1 VIQRGDAI
9 DYKQGRGAKLPISF
23 EPESMENNR
32 RKFLKS
38 LAGLS
43 GLAAS
48 AVPNIVAAR
57 VSSGATV
64 RDIRLSKNNGYL
76 RLVFDLDGI
85 AEHSIFTL
93 HGPERVVL
101 DLKKVSMPHGM
112 VDQIQANSLIRS
124 IRSGVR
130 NDKDLRVVFDLSKT
144 VTPRSFLLAPSGKS
158 GHRLVID
165 LHDNKK
171 SSARTNRSQKR
182 DVIIAIDAGHGG
194 RDPGATGRSGTH
206 EKTVTLQIA
215 KRLEGYIN
223 KQKGMKAVLI
233 RKNDRFMRLRERI
246 RKARDNHADLMI
258 SLHADSFP
266 DPRARGSSIYA
277 LSVDG
282 ASSETA
288 RLLAEKENAADL
300 LFGDVSLAV
309 EDQMVKEVLFDLSLT
324 GTIESS
330 LDIGSEILGQ
340 IKSVN
345 RVHKKKVQQ
354 AGFAVLKAPN
364 IPSVLLETAF
374 ISNPREEKNLRSAAH
389 QKKVAKAI
397 TRGVGKYFVRKA
409 PPGTWLASSN
419 SEYSVNSG
427 DDLKTIAANHKV
439 SEKDLRARN
448 ALYADNLMAGQVLK
462 IPVS

>member
-1 VIQRGDAI
+1 MKTD
-9 DYKQGRGAKLPISF
+9 
-23 EPESMENNR
+23 R

-43 GLAAS
+43 SLAAS
-48 AVPNIVAAR
+48 AVPGASSAR
-57 VSSGATV
+57 SSAGISKAQIQ
-64 RDIRLSKNNGYL
+64 DIRLSKNKGYV
-76 RLVFDLDGI
+76 RLVFDLDGT
-85 AEHSIFTL
+85 ADHSVFAL
-93 HGPERVVL
+93 HKPERVVL
-101 DLKKVSMPHGM
+101 DIKNAKMPHGM
-112 VDQIQANSLIRS
+112 VDQVQANSLIRS

-130 NDKDLRVVFDLSKT
+130 NKNDLRVVFDLSES
-144 VTPRSFLLAPSGKS
+144 VTARSFLLAPSGKS

-165 LHDNKK
+165 LHDSKKPVEKSATVKK
-171 SSARTNRSQKR
+171 SRKR

-194 RDPGATGRSGTH
+194 KDPGATGRSGTR
-206 EKTVTLQIA
+206 EKTITLQIA
-215 KRLEGYIN
+215 KRLEKSIN
-223 KQKGMKAVLI
+223 KQKGMKAVLT
-233 RKNDRFMRLRERI
+233 RKNDRYLRLRDRI
-246 RKARDNHADLMI
+246 HKARDNHADLMI

-288 RLLAEKENAADL
+288 RMLAEKENAADL
-300 LFGDVSLAV
+300 LFGDVNLAV

-330 LDIGSEILGQ
+330 LDIGGEILGQ
-340 IKSVN
+340 IKTVN

-374 ISNPREEKNLRSAAH
+374 ISNPREEKKLRSSSH
-389 QKKVAKAI
+389 QQKVAKAI
-397 TRGVGKYFVRKA
+397 TRGVSKYFARKA
-409 PPGTWLASSN
+409 PPGTWLAA
-419 SEYSVNSG
+419 SEGEHFVNNG
-427 DDLKTIAANHKV
+427 DDIKTIAKNHNVK
-439 SEKDLRARN
+439 EEDLRARN
-448 ALYADNLMAGQVLK
+448 ALYADNLMAGQVIK

>member
-1 VIQRGDAI
+1 MI
-9 DYKQGRGAKLPISF
+9 
-23 EPESMENNR
+23 ESDR

-48 AVPNIVAAR
+48 AMPGLSSAKAA
-57 VSSGATV
+57 VGV
-64 RDIRLSKNNGYL
+64 QVKDIRLSKNKDYV
-76 RLVFDLDGI
+76 RFVFDLDNI
-85 AEHSIFTL
+85 ADHSVFAL
-93 HGPERVVL
+93 QGPDRVVL
-101 DLKKVSMPHGM
+101 DVKNAKMPHGM
-112 VDQIQANSLIRS
+112 VDRVQANSLIRS

-130 NDKDLRVVFDLSKT
+130 NDKDLRIVFDLSGE
-144 VTPRSFLLAPSGKS
+144 VSPRSFLLAPSGKS

-165 LHDNKK
+165 LHDKK
-171 SSARTNRSQKR
+171 DASKTVKKASKR

-194 RDPGATGRSGTH
+194 KDPGATGRSGTH
-206 EKTVTLQIA
+206 EKNVTLQIA
-215 KRLEGYIN
+215 KRLEKDIN
-223 KQKGMKAVLI
+223 AQRGMKAVLV
-233 RKNDRFMRLRERI
+233 RKNDRYMRLRDRI
-246 RKARDNHADLMI
+246 QKARDHHADMMI

-282 ASSETA
+282 ATSETA
-288 RLLAEKENAADL
+288 RMLADKENAADI
-300 LFGDVSLAV
+300 LFGDVNLEV

-330 LDIGSEILGQ
+330 LDIGSEIIGQ
-340 IKSVN
+340 LKAVN

-374 ISNPREEKNLRSAAH
+374 ISNPKEEKKLRSASH
-389 QKKVAKAI
+389 QKKVSKAI
-397 TRGVGKYFVRKA
+397 TRGVNKYFSRKA
-409 PPGTWLASSN
+409 PPGTWLASSEC
-419 SEYSVNSG
+419 EYAVCEG
-427 DDLKTIAANHKV
+427 DDVAMIA
-439 SEKDLRARN
+439 EKHDVNESDLRARN
-448 ALYADNLMAGQVLK
+448 GLYADNLLAGQVIK

>member
-1 VIQRGDAI
+1 MI
-9 DYKQGRGAKLPISF
+9 
-23 EPESMENNR
+23 ESDR

-48 AVPNIVAAR
+48 AVPGLSSAKAAD
-57 VSSGATV
+57 GAQIK
-64 RDIRLSKNNGYL
+64 DIRLSKNKGYV
-76 RLVFDLDGI
+76 RLVFDLDNI
-85 AEHSIFTL
+85 ADHSLFAL
-93 HGPERVVL
+93 QGPDRVVL
-101 DLKKVSMPHGM
+101 DVKNARMPHGM
-112 VDQIQANSLIRS
+112 VDRVQANSLIRS

-130 NDKDLRVVFDLSKT
+130 NDKDLRVVFDLSEE
-144 VTPRSFLLAPSGKS
+144 VSPRSFLLAPSGKS

-165 LHDNKK
+165 LHDKK
-171 SSARTNRSQKR
+171 DASKTVTKASKR

-206 EKTVTLQIA
+206 EKNVTLQIA
-215 KRLEGYIN
+215 KRLEKDIN
-223 KQKGMKAVLI
+223 AQRGMKAVLV
-233 RKNDRFMRLRERI
+233 RKNDRYMRLRDRI
-246 RKARDNHADLMI
+246 HKARDHHADMMI

-288 RLLAEKENAADL
+288 RMLAEKENAADL
-300 LFGDVSLAV
+300 LFGDVNLDV

-340 IKSVN
+340 LKAVN

-389 QKKVAKAI
+389 QKKVSKAI
-397 TRGVGKYFVRKA
+397 TRGVNKYFSRKA
-409 PPGTWLASSN
+409 PPGTWLASSEC
-419 SEYSVNSG
+419 EYAVCEGENVA
-427 DDLKTIAANHKV
+427 TVA
-439 SEKDLRARN
+439 EKYDVKESDLRARN
-448 ALYADNLMAGQVLK
+448 ALYADNLLAGQVIK

>member
-1 VIQRGDAI
+1 MI
-9 DYKQGRGAKLPISF
+9 
-23 EPESMENNR
+23 ESDR

-48 AVPNIVAAR
+48 AVPGLSSAKAA
-57 VSSGATV
+57 VGAQV
-64 RDIRLSKNNGYL
+64 KDIRLSKNKNYV
-76 RLVFDLDGI
+76 RLVFDLDNI
-85 AEHSIFTL
+85 ADHSLFAL
-93 HGPERVVL
+93 QGPDRVVL
-101 DLKKVSMPHGM
+101 DVKNARMPHGM
-112 VDQIQANSLIRS
+112 VDRVQANSLIRS

-130 NDKDLRVVFDLSKT
+130 NDKDLRVVFDLSEE
-144 VTPRSFLLAPSGKS
+144 VSPRSFLLAPSGKS

-165 LHDNKK
+165 LHDKK
-171 SSARTNRSQKR
+171 DASKTVKKASKR

-206 EKTVTLQIA
+206 EKNVTLQIA
-215 KRLEGYIN
+215 KRLEKDIN
-223 KQKGMKAVLI
+223 AQPGMKAILV
-233 RKNDRFMRLRERI
+233 RKNDRYMRLRDRI
-246 RKARDNHADLMI
+246 HKARDHHADMMI

-288 RLLAEKENAADL
+288 RMLAEKENAADL
-300 LFGDVSLAV
+300 LFGDVNLDV

-340 IKSVN
+340 LKAVN

-389 QKKVAKAI
+389 QKKVSKAI
-397 TRGVGKYFVRKA
+397 TRGVNKYFSRKA
-409 PPGTWLASSN
+409 PPGTWLASSQC
-419 SEYSVNSG
+419 EYAVCEGENVA
-427 DDLKTIAANHKV
+427 TVA
-439 SEKDLRARN
+439 EKYYVKESDLRARN
-448 ALYADNLMAGQVLK
+448 ALYADNLLAGQVIK

>member
-1 VIQRGDAI
+1 MSQ
-9 DYKQGRGAKLPISF
+9 
-23 EPESMENNR
+23 NNR

-43 GLAAS
+43 SLAAS
-48 AVPNIVAAR
+48 AVPGLASAGTAGAR
-57 VSSGATV
+57 VQ
-64 RDIRLSKNNGYL
+64 DIRLSKNKGYV

-85 AEHSIFTL
+85 ADHSLFTL
-93 HGPERVVL
+93 HNPERVVL
-101 DLKKVSMPHGM
+101 DIKKTKMPHGM
-112 VDQIQANSLIRS
+112 VDRVQANSLIRS

-130 NDKDLRVVFDLSKT
+130 NNKDLRVVFDLSNE
-144 VTPRSFLLAPSGKS
+144 VSPRSFLLAPSGTS

-165 LHDNKK
+165 LRSKK
-171 SSARTNRSQKR
+171 GKSEKVQASRKR
-182 DVIIAIDAGHGG
+182 DVIVAIDAGHGG
-194 RDPGATGRSGTH
+194 RDPGATGRAGTR

-215 KRLEGYIN
+215 KRLEKNIN
-223 KQKGMKAVLI
+223 AQRGMKAVLV
-233 RKNDRFMRLRERI
+233 RKNDRYMRLRDRI
-246 RKARDNHADLMI
+246 HKARDHHADMMI

-288 RLLAEKENAADL
+288 RMLAEKENAADI
-300 LFGDVSLAV
+300 LFGDVNLAV
-309 EDQMVKEVLFDLSLT
+309 DDQMVKEVLFDLSLT

-340 IKSVN
+340 LKSVN

-354 AGFAVLKAPN
+354 ASFAVLKAPN

-374 ISNPREEKNLRSAAH
+374 ISNPREEKKLRSASH

-397 TRGVGKYFVRKA
+397 TRGVNKYFSRKA
-409 PPGTWLASSN
+409 PPGTWLASSAC
-419 SEYSVNSG
+419 EYKVCSG
-427 DDLKTIAANHKV
+427 DNLAAIAKKHDVNE
-439 SEKDLRARN
+439 SDLRARN
-448 ALYADNLMAGQVLK
+448 GLYADNLQAGQVLQ

>member
-1 VIQRGDAI
+1 MKTD
-9 DYKQGRGAKLPISF
+9 
-23 EPESMENNR
+23 R
-32 RKFLKS
+32 RKFLKG

-48 AVPNIVAAR
+48 AVPGLSAAR
-57 VSSGATV
+57 SSAGAKV
-64 RDIRLSKNNGYL
+64 QDIRLSKNPGYV

-93 HGPERVVL
+93 HNPERVVL
-101 DLKKVSMPHGM
+101 DIKKANMPHGM
-112 VDQIQANSLIRS
+112 VDRIQANSLIRS
-124 IRSGVR
+124 VRSGVR
-130 NDKDLRVVFDLSKT
+130 NEKDLRVVFDLSNE
-144 VTPRSFLLAPSGKS
+144 VSPRSFLLAPSSKS

-165 LHDNKK
+165 LHSKK
-171 SSARTNRSQKR
+171 GKSASHKSKNKR

-206 EKTVTLQIA
+206 EKIVTLQIA
-215 KRLEGYIN
+215 KRLERSIN
-223 KQKGMKAVLI
+223 AQRGMKAVLV
-233 RKNDRFMRLRERI
+233 RKNDRYMRLRERI
-246 RKARDNHADLMI
+246 HKARDANADMMI

-288 RLLAEKENAADL
+288 RMLAEKENAADL
-300 LFGDVSLAV
+300 LFGDVDLAV

-330 LDIGSEILGQ
+330 LDIGGEIIHQL
-340 IKSVN
+340 KSVN

-374 ISNPREEKNLRSAAH
+374 ISNPREERNLRSASH
-389 QKKVAKAI
+389 QQKLAKAI
-397 TRGVGKYFVRKA
+397 TRGVSKYFSRKA
-409 PPGTWLASSN
+409 PPGTWLASS
-419 SEYSVNSG
+419 ECDYAVCKG
-427 DDLKTIAANHKV
+427 DTVAEV
-439 SEKDLRARN
+439 STKFNIDESDLRTRN
-448 ALYADNLMAGQVLK
+448 GLYADNLLAGQVIK

>member
-1 VIQRGDAI
+1 MKD
-9 DYKQGRGAKLPISF
+9 
-23 EPESMENNR
+23 NR
-32 RKFLKS
+32 RQFLKS

-48 AVPNIVAAR
+48 AVPGLAVAGKSA
-57 VSSGATV
+57 GATV
-64 RDIRLSKNNGYL
+64 KDIRLSKNKGYV

-85 AEHSIFTL
+85 ADHSLFVL
-93 HGPERVVL
+93 HNPERVVL
-101 DLKKVSMPHGM
+101 DIKKTKMSHGM
-112 VDQIQANSLIRS
+112 VDQLQANSLIRS

-130 NDKDLRVVFDLSKT
+130 KKNNLRVVFDLSEK
-144 VTPRSFLLAPSGKS
+144 VSPRSFLLSPSGDS

-165 LHDNKK
+165 LQAAKK
-171 SSARTNRSQKR
+171 SARVKKSAKR
-182 DVIIAIDAGHGG
+182 DVIVAIDAGHGG
-194 RDPGATGRSGTH
+194 KDPGATGRSGTR
-206 EKTVTLQIA
+206 EKQITLQIA
-215 KRLEGYIN
+215 KRLEKSIN
-223 KQKGMKAVLI
+223 AQRGMKAVLI
-233 RKNDRFMRLRERI
+233 RKNDRYMRLRERI
-246 RKARDNHADLMI
+246 SKARKYRADMMI

-282 ASSETA
+282 ATSETA
-288 RLLAEKENAADL
+288 RMLAEKENASDI

-309 EDQMVKEVLFDLSLT
+309 EDPMVKEVLFDLSLT

-330 LDIGSEILGQ
+330 LDIGGEILGQ

-374 ISNPREEKNLRSAAH
+374 LSNPREEKNLRSSAY
-389 QKKVAKAI
+389 QQKVAKAV
-397 TRGVGKYFVRKA
+397 TRGVSRYFARKA
-409 PPGTWLASSN
+409 PPGTWLATSQCDH
-419 SEYSVNSG
+419 EVCTG
-427 DDLKTIAANHKV
+427 DTLASIAGKHDV
-439 SEKDLRARN
+439 IEKDLRARN
-448 ALYADNLMAGQVLK
+448 GLYADNLQAGQVIK

>member
-1 VIQRGDAI
+1 MSQ
-9 DYKQGRGAKLPISF
+9 
-23 EPESMENNR
+23 NNR

-38 LAGLS
+38 IAGLS
-43 GLAAS
+43 SLAVS
-48 AVPNIVAAR
+48 AVPGLASAGTA
-57 VSSGATV
+57 GAQV
-64 RDIRLSKNNGYL
+64 QDIRLSKNKGYV

-85 AEHSIFTL
+85 ADHSLFTL
-93 HGPERVVL
+93 HNPERVVL
-101 DLKKVSMPHGM
+101 DIKRTKMPHGM
-112 VDQIQANSLIRS
+112 VDRVQANSLIRS

-130 NDKDLRVVFDLSKT
+130 NDKDLRVVFDLSNE
-144 VTPRSFLLAPSGKS
+144 VSPRSFLLAPSGTS

-165 LHDNKK
+165 LRSKK
-171 SSARTNRSQKR
+171 GRSEKIQASRKR

-194 RDPGATGRSGTH
+194 KDPGATGRSGTR

-215 KRLEGYIN
+215 KRLEKDIN
-223 KQKGMKAVLI
+223 AQRGMKAILV
-233 RKNDRFMRLRERI
+233 RKNDRYMRLRDRI
-246 RKARDNHADLMI
+246 HRAREHHADMMI

-288 RLLAEKENAADL
+288 RMLAEKENAADI
-300 LFGDVSLAV
+300 LFGDVNLAI

-340 IKSVN
+340 LKSVN

-374 ISNPREEKNLRSAAH
+374 ISNPREEKNLRSASH
-389 QKKVAKAI
+389 QKKIAKAI
-397 TRGVGKYFVRKA
+397 TRGVNKYFSRKA
-409 PPGTWLASSN
+409 PPGTWLASATC
-419 SEYSVNSG
+419 EYTVCGG
-427 DDLKTIAANHKV
+427 DNIATIAKKHNV
-439 SEKDLRARN
+439 DESDLRTRN
-448 ALYADNLMAGQVLK
+448 GLYADNLLAGQVLK
-462 IPVS
+462 IPVG

>member
-1 VIQRGDAI
+1 
-9 DYKQGRGAKLPISF
+9 
-23 EPESMENNR
+23 MENNR

-48 AVPNIVAAR
+48 AVPGFATAAAA
-57 VSSGATV
+57 SAQIQN
-64 RDIRLSKNNGYL
+64 IRLAKNKGYV
-76 RLVFDLDGI
+76 RLVFDLNNI
-85 AEHSIFTL
+85 ADHSVFSL
-93 HGPERVVL
+93 HAPERVVL
-101 DLKKVSMPHGM
+101 DIKNAQMSHGM
-112 VDQIQANSLIRS
+112 VDRLQANSLIRR

-130 NDKDLRVVFDLSKT
+130 HGNDLRVVFDLSEE
-144 VTPRSFLLAPSGKS
+144 VTPRSFTLAPSGTS
-158 GHRLVID
+158 GHRLVLD
-165 LHDNKK
+165 LHDNEK
-171 SSARTNRSQKR
+171 SARVKTVKKR
-182 DVIIAIDAGHGG
+182 DVIVAIDAGHGG
-194 RDPGATGRSGTH
+194 KDPGATGHSGTH
-206 EKTVTLQIA
+206 EKTITLQIA
-215 KRLEGYIN
+215 KRLEKYIN
-223 KQKGMKAVLI
+223 EQRGMKAVLV
-233 RKNDRFMRLRERI
+233 RKNDRFMRLRDRI
-246 RKARDNHADLMI
+246 EKARDHQADMMI

-288 RLLAEKENAADL
+288 RMLADKENASDI

-330 LDIGSEILGQ
+330 LDIGGEILHE

-364 IPSVLLETAF
+364 IPSVLFETAF
-374 ISNPREEKNLRSAAH
+374 LSNPREEKNLRSPAH
-389 QKKVAKAI
+389 QIKVARAI
-397 TRGVGKYFVRKA
+397 TRGVNKYFARKA
-409 PPGTWLASSN
+409 PPGTWLAEYE
-419 SEYSVNSG
+419 SEYLIKEG
-427 DDLKTIAANHKV
+427 DSIGVVASKHQIA
-439 SEKDLRARN
+439 EKDLRARN
-448 ALYADNLMAGQVLK
+448 ALYANNLIAGQVIK

>member
-1 VIQRGDAI
+1 
-9 DYKQGRGAKLPISF
+9 
-23 EPESMENNR
+23 MENNR

-48 AVPNIVAAR
+48 AVPGFSTAAAA
-57 VSSGATV
+57 SAQIQN
-64 RDIRLSKNNGYL
+64 IRLAKNKGYV
-76 RLVFDLDGI
+76 RLVFDLNNL
-85 AEHSIFTL
+85 ANHSVFSL

-101 DLKKVSMPHGM
+101 DIKNAKMSHGM
-112 VDQIQANSLIRS
+112 VDRLQANSLIQRV
-124 IRSGVR
+124 RSGVR
-130 NDKDLRVVFDLSKT
+130 NGDDLRVVFDLSEE
-144 VTPRSFLLAPSGKS
+144 VTPRSFTLAPSGAS
-158 GHRLVID
+158 GHRLVLD
-165 LHDNKK
+165 LHDNGK
-171 SSARTNRSQKR
+171 SAKVKTVKKR
-182 DVIIAIDAGHGG
+182 DVIVAIDAGHGG
-194 RDPGATGRSGTH
+194 KDPGATGRSGTH
-206 EKTVTLQIA
+206 EKTITLQIA
-215 KRLEGYIN
+215 KRLEKYIN
-223 KQKGMKAVLI
+223 EQRGMTAVLV
-233 RKNDRFMRLRERI
+233 RKNDRFMRLRDRI
-246 RKARDNHADLMI
+246 QKARDHQADMMI

-288 RLLAEKENAADL
+288 RMLADKENASDI
-300 LFGDVSLAV
+300 LFGNVDLAV

-330 LDIGSEILGQ
+330 LDIGGEILHE

-364 IPSVLLETAF
+364 IPSVLFETAF
-374 ISNPREEKNLRSAAH
+374 LSNPREEKNLRSAAH

-397 TRGVGKYFVRKA
+397 TRGVNNYFARKA
-409 PPGTWLASSN
+409 PPGTWLAEYE
-419 SEYSVNSG
+419 SEYLIKDG
-427 DDLKTIAANHKV
+427 DNIRVVASKHQIA
-439 SEKDLRARN
+439 EKDLRARN
-448 ALYADNLMAGQVLK
+448 ALYADNLIAGQVIK

>member
-1 VIQRGDAI
+1 MI
-9 DYKQGRGAKLPISF
+9 
-23 EPESMENNR
+23 ESDR

-48 AVPNIVAAR
+48 AVPGLSSAKAAD
-57 VSSGATV
+57 GAQIK
-64 RDIRLSKNNGYL
+64 DIRLSKNKGYV
-76 RLVFDLDGI
+76 RLVFDLDNI
-85 AEHSIFTL
+85 ADHSLFAL
-93 HGPERVVL
+93 QGPDRVVL
-101 DLKKVSMPHGM
+101 DVKNARMPHGM
-112 VDQIQANSLIRS
+112 VDRVQANSLIRS

-130 NDKDLRVVFDLSKT
+130 NDKDLRVVFDLSEE
-144 VTPRSFLLAPSGKS
+144 VSPRSFLLAPSGKS

-165 LHDNKK
+165 LHDKK
-171 SSARTNRSQKR
+171 DASKTVTKASKR

-206 EKTVTLQIA
+206 EKNVTLQIA
-215 KRLEGYIN
+215 KRLEKDIN
-223 KQKGMKAVLI
+223 AQRGMKAVLV
-233 RKNDRFMRLRERI
+233 RKKDRYMRLRDRI
-246 RKARDNHADLMI
+246 HKARDHHADMMI

-288 RLLAEKENAADL
+288 RMLAEKENAADL
-300 LFGDVSLAV
+300 LFGDVNLDV

-340 IKSVN
+340 LKAVN

-389 QKKVAKAI
+389 QKKVSKAI
-397 TRGVGKYFVRKA
+397 TRGVNKYFSRKA
-409 PPGTWLASSN
+409 PPGTWLASSEC
-419 SEYSVNSG
+419 EYAVCEGENVA
-427 DDLKTIAANHKV
+427 TVA
-439 SEKDLRARN
+439 EKYDVKESDLRARN
-448 ALYADNLMAGQVLK
+448 ALYADNLLAGQVIK

>member
-1 VIQRGDAI
+1 
-9 DYKQGRGAKLPISF
+9 
-23 EPESMENNR
+23 MENNR

-48 AVPNIVAAR
+48 AVPGLSTAATA
-57 VSSGATV
+57 SAQIQN
-64 RDIRLSKNNGYL
+64 IRLAKNKGYV
-76 RLVFDLDGI
+76 RLVFDLNNL
-85 AEHSIFTL
+85 ANHSVFLL
-93 HGPERVVL
+93 HAPERVVL
-101 DLKKVSMPHGM
+101 DIKNAHMSHGM
-112 VDQIQANSLIRS
+112 VDRIQANSLIRRV
-124 IRSGVR
+124 RSGVR
-130 NDKDLRVVFDLSKT
+130 NGDDLRVVFDLSEE
-144 VTPRSFLLAPSGKS
+144 VTPRSFTLGPSGAS
-158 GHRLVID
+158 GHRLVLD
-165 LHDNKK
+165 LHDNGK
-171 SSARTNRSQKR
+171 SARVKTVKKR
-182 DVIIAIDAGHGG
+182 DVIVAIDAGHGG

-206 EKTVTLQIA
+206 EKTITLQIA
-215 KRLEGYIN
+215 KRLEKYIN
-223 KQKGMKAVLI
+223 EQRGMKAVLV
-233 RKNDRFMRLRERI
+233 RKNDRFMRLRDRI
-246 RKARDNHADLMI
+246 EKARDHQADMMI

-288 RLLAEKENAADL
+288 RMLADKENASDI

-330 LDIGSEILGQ
+330 LDIGGEILHE

-364 IPSVLLETAF
+364 IPSVLFETAF
-374 ISNPREEKNLRSAAH
+374 LSNPREEKNLRSAAH

-397 TRGVGKYFVRKA
+397 TRGVNKYFARKA
-409 PPGTWLASSN
+409 PPGTWLAEYE
-419 SEYSVNSG
+419 SEYLIEQGDSISVVAS
-427 DDLKTIAANHKV
+427 KHQIA
-439 SEKDLRARN
+439 EKDLRARN
-448 ALYADNLMAGQVLK
+448 ALYADNLIAGQVIK